1 MISSLPGLAHEI
13 LQRFFLLFPDIN
25 WFILSTWLLFV
36 LLSCL
41 NWVVYRW
48 SFLPRRAV
56 HGEPLV
62 PELLLGT
69 ELHVARGHGCMCGS
83 NRIKMDQVWMDQKW
97 ALHIFWGSMIN
108 GNLGKFTC
116 IKVTLICFWMT
127 SHNVNTCISWE
138 IAAMAATSQDLKVPS
153 IIALAGDD
161 HIVRSPGTATAGLA
175 TAIIQDRPWSRTI
188 ATEKDHLSDAT
199 EKNLPGHPGD
209 ESRPENQIPSAYLT

>member
-13 LQRFFLLFPDIN
+13 LQCFFLLFPDIN

-41 NWVVYRW
+41 NWVVFHW

-83 NRIKMDQVWMDQKW
+83 NRIKMDQVSMDQKW
-97 ALHIFWGSMIN
+97 ALHILGGSMIN

-116 IKVTLICFWMT
+116 IKVTYVFGWPLTTWIHAFLEKLQPWQPLHRTWRCHPSLLWLAMT
-127 SHNVNTCISWE
+127 
-138 IAAMAATSQDLKVPS
+138 TSFG
-153 IIALAGDD
+153 ALAQ
-161 HIVRSPGTATAGLA
+161 PQLGLL
-175 TAIIQDRPWSRTI
+175 QP
-188 ATEKDHLSDAT
+188 
-199 EKNLPGHPGD
+199 
-209 ESRPENQIPSAYLT
+209 